1 MNVNTVTY
9 KWDLRE
15 DICPC
20 DVHFNDWV
28 SSQGLTKKT
37 IYHFGSGAHHV
48 VGITQAERENQTL
61 SITASEEE
69 HQAYTRLVT
78 ARPGLAKYYV
88 CYFGDIYLT
97 NPALLPEI
105 DIVTLF
111 HLCEF
116 FYPNTASKEYGGLTD
131 RKLLDL
137 FTAKTRRGGHILFY
151 TQSMSFDKAKPLVA
165 KWERAGLVKR
175 LGEFKTLLVY
185 QKR

>member
-1 MNVNTVTY
+1 MNVNSVTY

-15 DICPC
+15 DLCPC

-28 SSQGLTKKT
+28 SKQRLKKKT

-48 VGITQAERENQTL
+48 VGIKQAERKNQTL

-69 HQAYTRLVT
+69 HRAYMDLVT
-78 ARPGLAKYYV
+78 ASPALARNYV

-97 NPALLPEI
+97 NPALLPEF

-131 RKLLDL
+131 RMVLDL
-137 FTAKTRRGGHILFY
+137 FARRTRRGGHILFY
-151 TQSMSFDKAKPLVA
+151 TQSMSFDKARPIVA
-165 KWERAGLVKR
+165 RWERASGVKR